1 MSGKEQAQYI
11 LNLTLDEWEA
21 LRKVIRAI
29 KSTNPEVLQTLIK
42 AHKAHHEK

>member
-11 LNLTLDEWEA
+11 LSLPIEEWEA
-21 LRKVIRAI
+21 LQKVIRKI

-42 AHKAHHEK
+42 AHKEHHSK